1 MNAGRSSGVRDVT
14 RFPSTTTS
22 SSLHLAPAWTRSSRI
37 ARNEVRR
44 FPFTMSAEARTH
56 PAWQIA
62 ATTLPAAFMS
72 LTNAR
77 TASDIRSLSG
87 AHPPGITTPIHD
99 HRAWCAF
106 GVYDGVVRET
116 RFAPA
121 EERAGVCYAAPVE
134 TVACAAGCVRHLPA
148 DRPDIH
154 AMHNPGDRAAIS
166 IHVYGEDAARL
177 GPNVEKVYSPV
188 G

>member
-1 MNAGRSSGVRDVT
+1 MLM
-14 RFPSTTTS
+14 TS
-22 SSLHLAPAWTRSSRI
+22 FCLADFCDRIGMIVARHPRPELPARVAELLPELLASDDLLAPAQRAVPPHGYGRHALFVCPSRSFSL
-37 ARNEVRR
+37 V
-44 FPFTMSAEARTH
+44 
-56 PAWQIA
+56 A
-62 ATTLPAAFMS
+62 AVW
-72 LTNAR
+72 
-77 TASDIRSLSG
+77 
-87 AHPPGITTPIHD
+87 PPGITTPIHD

-116 RFAPA
+116 RFAPT

-148 DRPDIH
+148 DGPDIH
-154 AMHNPGDRAAIS
+154 AMHNPGDRVAVS

-177 GPNVEKVYSPV
+177 GPNVETVYSLV